1 MERRLV
7 TDTVGIM
14 NNRRASKRI
23 IKKLLAAPPV
33 EPLPNRIS
41 YVMPLAEPTYA
52 VGTQWNQMILPDG
65 RWINMLARKHRTRAG

>member
-1 MERRLV
+1 MEYL
-7 TDTVGIM
+7 VGIM

-23 IKKLLAAPPV
+23 IKKLLADKTPV
-33 EPLPNRIS
+33 EPLPDRIS

-65 RWINMLARKHRTRAG
+65 RWINMLAARKHRTRAG